1 MAFAFYSRH
10 FAMMA
15 SEDEWDEKV
24 QVSSQYDPD
33 RTEGREME
41 GRKKGRVYKV
51 LHILADTTSML
62 SHVHSA

>member
-1 MAFAFYSRH
+1 
-10 FAMMA
+10 MMA